1 MTRIDAA
8 LLLAVLLSASCG
20 SEERG
25 EYEERAGTGSITKIG
40 QSSTQVILW
49 AESAAIED
57 LIDTSVFGG
66 AELPTSIT
74 ALEGKL
80 GISER
85 FLDPAGNSGAR
96 FKVGNAVLSAIEW
109 RGPAGAPR
117 MQEAQTILYAEP
129 TRQSGKP
136 LEWLRPAVRGQVVP
150 RTGVWTMVIYAKDRH
165 RLVATLDETTTQR
178 LKWYLDW

>member
-117 MQEAQTILYAEP
+117 MAP
-129 TRQSGKP
+129 TSGSRP
-136 LEWLRPAVRGQVVP
+136 GCSPNRSMDDGHLRERPPPARGNSGRDHNAAP
-150 RTGVWTMVIYAKDRH
+150 
-165 RLVATLDETTTQR
+165 
-178 LKWYLDW
+178 